1 MNFPAAAG
9 RIDTVVVADVGNT
22 RIKLAA
28 VADHGLDPRGERI
41 RLPVLARRLDLAS
54 RGFRAENLAEWLRG
68 AAAGPA
74 VVLVASV
81 HAAAAARLEAAI
93 AELSATRRHPLRQRR
108 VTHADLPIDV
118 RLDEPHRVGI
128 DRLAG
133 AAAAAFLKQPG
144 QAAIVVDCGTA
155 VTVNMV
161 SADGGFLG
169 GAILPGPALMTRALS
184 DGTSRLPELAAIE
197 LASPP
202 SMPGRSTSE
211 AIAAGIGW
219 GLRGAIA
226 RCVEAARSGFPG
238 GGGREA
244 ACIVTGGLAPAI
256 LDCLPGA
263 VHVPD
268 LVVAGAAMAAR
279 GLRGTL
285 PSR

>member
-1 MNFPAAAG
+1 MNDPAPPEP
-9 RIDTVVVADVGNT
+9 IDTIVVADVGNT
-22 RIKLAA
+22 RIKLAV
-28 VADHGLDPRGERI
+28 VADHGLDPRGERL

-133 AAAAAFLKQPG
+133 AAAAAFLTRG

-226 RCVEAARSGFPG
+226 RCVEAARGGFPG
-238 GGGREA
+238 AGGREA
-244 ACIVTGGLAPAI
+244 ACIVTGGFAPAI

-268 LVVAGAAMAAR
+268 LVVAGAAMAVSSFH
-279 GLRGTL
+279 GTL
-285 PSR
+285 PAR

>member
-1 MNFPAAAG
+1 MIDPAAAG
-9 RIDTVVVADVGNT
+9 PPDTFLVSDVGNT
-22 RIKLAA
+22 RIKLAV
-28 VADHGLDPRGERI
+28 VADHGLDTRRERI
-41 RLPVLARRLDLAS
+41 SLPVLARRIDLSS

-81 HAAAAARLEAAI
+81 HAAAAARLEATI

-108 VTHADLPIDV
+108 ITHAELPIDV

-133 AAAAAFLKQPG
+133 AAAAAYLKQPG

-155 VTVNMV
+155 VTVNML
-161 SADGGFLG
+161 SPDGGFLG
-169 GAILPGPALMTRALS
+169 GAILPGPALMARALS
-184 DGTSRLPELAAIE
+184 DGTSRLPELASIE

-202 SMPGRSTSE
+202 AMPGRSTSE

-219 GLRGAIA
+219 GLRGAIT

-238 GGGREA
+238 AAGREA
-244 ACIVTGGLAPAI
+244 ACIVTGGFAPAI

-268 LVVAGAAMAAR
+268 LVVTGVAMAVR
-279 GLRGTL
+279 SVHGTL
-285 PSR
+285 PAR

>member
-1 MNFPAAAG
+1 MNDPAAAEP
-9 RIDTVVVADVGNT
+9 IDTVVVADVGNT
-22 RIKLAA
+22 RIKLAV
-28 VADHGLDPRGERI
+28 VADHGLDPRGERL

-133 AAAAAFLKQPG
+133 AAAAAFLTRG
-144 QAAIVVDCGTA
+144 QTAIVVDCGTA

-226 RCVEAARSGFPG
+226 RCVEAARGGFPG
-238 GGGREA
+238 AGGREA
-244 ACIVTGGLAPAI
+244 ACIVTGGFAPAI

-268 LVVAGAAMAAR
+268 LVVAGAAMAVSSFH
-279 GLRGTL
+279 GTL
-285 PSR
+285 PAR

>member
-1 MNFPAAAG
+1 MNDPAAAEP
-9 RIDTVVVADVGNT
+9 IDTIVVADVGNT
-22 RIKLAA
+22 RIKLAV
-28 VADHGLDPRGERI
+28 VADHGLDPRGERL

-133 AAAAAFLKQPG
+133 AAAAAFLTRG

-238 GGGREA
+238 AGGREA
-244 ACIVTGGLAPAI
+244 ACIVTGGFAPAI

-263 VHVPD
+263 LHVPD
-268 LVVAGAAMAAR
+268 LVVAGAAMAVSSFH
-279 GLRGTL
+279 GTL
-285 PSR
+285 PAR

>member
-1 MNFPAAAG
+1 MNDPAPLEP
-9 RIDTVVVADVGNT
+9 IDTIVVADVGNT
-22 RIKLAA
+22 RIKLAV
-28 VADHGLDPRGERI
+28 VADHGLDPRGERL

-133 AAAAAFLKQPG
+133 AAAAAFLTRG

-226 RCVEAARSGFPG
+226 RCVEAARGGFPG
-238 GGGREA
+238 AGGREA
-244 ACIVTGGLAPAI
+244 ACIVTGGFAPAI

-268 LVVAGAAMAAR
+268 LVVAGAAMAVSSFH
-279 GLRGTL
+279 GTL
-285 PSR
+285 PAR